1 MEMVFPEDM
10 SFHRCKEGLIFY
22 SRNPVEMDLWWGYGC
37 ALCPYL
43 ISVTYPA
50 FNYSSFS
57 QKPPAKSPFLDR
69 WIKWQ
74 LTGREHDGFPVYQEN
89 FLRQVLDTGQRR
101 KQIQRVRVNQR
112 VCKGL
117 SNKRNTKIFC
127 RQSKSFLFRS
137 PSCSRCLW
145 QTSACARCSNHCDFA
160 RLWLRLRLWP
170 MVFLSRTTGWGRLR
184 LSISMGHLMGR
195 RDSRQVWIIAIPAK
209 CEIPFTQ

>member
-1 MEMVFPEDM
+1 MVVHCVHIWSLLHFQLSTVHLFLRSRPRSPLSWIVGSSGSSLAGSTTRSRSTRRTSSD
-10 SFHRCKEGLIFY
+10 RCWTLDKDENKYKESESTKGF
-22 SRNPVEMDLWWGYGC
+22 
-37 ALCPYL
+37 
-43 ISVTYPA
+43 
-50 FNYSSFS
+50 
-57 QKPPAKSPFLDR
+57 AK
-69 WIKWQ
+69 
-74 LTGREHDGFPVYQEN
+74 GFPTTLFCSSLN
-89 FLRQVLDTGQRR
+89 
-101 KQIQRVRVNQR
+101 NN
-112 VCKGL
+112 KG
-117 SNKRNTKIFC
+117 NTKIFC